1 MEKTVIKS
9 SQFGELEVSPE
20 NVFTF
25 EEGLLGFEE
34 YKKYVLISD
43 EITEPFKWLI
53 ALEEPEIGFPIVNPW
68 HIDIEYNPGKKYNY
82 EVVVPMVIVTIGGGV
97 SEMTANMK
105 APLLLNIEDMSGEQI
120 IIASDKYSTNEKVHK
135 I

>member
-20 NVFTF
+20 NIFTF

-82 EVVVPMVIVTIGGGV
+82 EVVVPMVIVTIGCGV

-120 IIASDKYSTNEKVHK
+120 IIASDKYSTNEKIHK

>member
-120 IIASDKYSTNEKVHK
+120 IIANDKYSTNEKVHK